1 MRNKYHTQITRHRHG
16 LTFVELLIALTIT
29 ALLLTAVAVA
39 FNSSVINYRENKD
52 MFTTINNARQA
63 LHRITTQLRTAQ
75 AVDPNAP
82 ENECAMTTADYAD
95 ITYQYNATD
104 QKLYLIDTS
113 SGSPY
118 VLCDNVAD
126 MTFQKNTDV
135 DDEDEVYVKSV
146 QISMTVQSKNGHI
159 RRTISSAAVIRKN
172 LQ

>member
-16 LTFVELLIALTIT
+16 FTFVELLIALTIT

-82 ENECAMTTADYAD
+82 ANECAFITAEGDA
-95 ITYQYNATD
+95 ITYQYNAAA
-104 QKLYLIDTS
+104 QELYLIDTS
-113 SGSPY
+113 PTGQY
-118 VLCDNVAD
+118 LLCDNVAAI
-126 MTFQKNTDV
+126 TFQKNTDT
-135 DDEDEVYVKSV
+135 DDEGVVYVKSV
-146 QISMTVQSKNGHI
+146 QISMTVQSKNSSMQ
-159 RRTISSAAVIRKN
+159 RTISSASVIRKN

>member
-1 MRNKYHTQITRHRHG
+1 MCNKRPTRIIRHRHG

-39 FNSSVINYRENKD
+39 FNSSVINYKENKD

-82 ENECAMTTADYAD
+82 ANECALTTAEGDTISYR
-95 ITYQYNATD
+95 YNAAA
-104 QKLYLIDTS
+104 QELYLIDTS
-113 SGSPY
+113 PTGQY
-118 VLCDNVAD
+118 LLCDNVAA
-126 MTFQKNTDV
+126 MTFQKNTDT
-135 DDEDEVYVKSV
+135 DDEGEVYVKSV
-146 QISMTVQSKNGHI
+146 QISMTVQSKNGSMQ
-159 RRTISSAAVIRKN
+159 RTISSASVIRKN